1 MAVKSEVIKA
11 RIKALFPKTNLTTSR
26 LNAIADKLKEKPA
39 DDADDDTIDEVI
51 NDFNENS
58 IMSIE
63 DIAKNDDR
71 LRSLTK
77 KAVEPEKKPKE
88 ESSKVEKTGDE
99 SDDPMTLML
108 NELKSLR
115 SEISE
120 IKTKGE
126 QKSIEDRFKSDKR
139 LEGIPAS
146 MLKGRIP
153 KDEDSFEDSIEE
165 LVSDWAE
172 ISGTVAKEEEKNK
185 LNQYNKGIPATGKSG
200 GRTSQVSEAE
210 ADEIAKQL
218 V

>member
-1 MAVKSEVIKA
+1 MAVEKSKVIA
-11 RIKALFPKTNLTTSR
+11 RIKALFPKTNLTASR
-26 LNAIADKLKEKPA
+26 LNAIADKLKEKPE
-39 DDADDDTIDEVI
+39 DDADDAAIDEVI

-58 IMSIE
+58 IMTIDE
-63 DIAKNDDR
+63 IAKNDDR
-71 LRSLTK
+71 IRSLAK
-77 KAVEPEKKPKE
+77 KAVEPEKKPAKAE
-88 ESSKVEKTGDE
+88 PKDDTSDDK

-153 KDEDSFEDSIEE
+153 KDEDSFEESIEE

-172 ISGTVAKEEEKNK
+172 ISGTVAREEEKTK
-185 LNQYNKGIPATGKSG
+185 LGQFSKGIPAAGSAGKKAQ
-200 GRTSQVSEAE
+200 QVSEAE